1 MLNNNKKQE
10 TQFFG
15 TKCGNANSIA
25 AGYATETTN
34 YGEIAT
40 GILNKSTKGDD
51 PNSPEG
57 VVGDPKATLFS
68 VGCGTKGERK
78 NALEVKGDGSVII
91 SGKDG
96 SDVNVLDSV
105 QKAVTYEGEDNILI
119 PKYTNNE
126 LGYNS
131 HYGFKIKNRATST
144 SYVDVGNGSFYGA
157 LSASRQNLYV
167 ENALKSNFSI
177 KYYPTLQALKNQA
190 YTTGTTG
197 TECYSIIGLVKNS
210 NDTVN
215 NKSNITHWIGD
226 GRYETSIQP
235 DSIVIEN
242 LISRNTSIQITDS
255 GIQAIRYSDMLFH
268 IGLDDEDDYILRL
281 GSASVTDNDLNK
293 LTLQLDNIQDAT
305 SVEDVITKFNTLIA
319 NLKAL
324 GFMAPDE
331 TK

>member
-40 GILNKSTKGDD
+40 GILNKSTKGNN

-57 VVGDPKATLFS
+57 IVGDPKATLFS

-96 SDVNVLDSV
+96 SDMNVSDSI
-105 QKAVTYEGEDNILI
+105 QKTVVYEGEDNILI

-126 LGYNS
+126 SGYNS
-131 HYGFKIKNRATST
+131 HYGFKIKNKATSV
-144 SYVDVGNGSFYGA
+144 SYVDIGNGSFYGA
-157 LSASRQNLYV
+157 FSASRQNLYV
-167 ENALKSNFSI
+167 ENTLKSHFSI
-177 KYYPTLQALKNQA
+177 KYYPTLQSLQDNA

-197 TECYSIIGLVKNS
+197 TKSYSIIGLVKNA

-215 NKSNITHWIGD
+215 NQSNITHWIGN
-226 GRYETSIQP
+226 GRYETQIEPDRVTIQ
-235 DSIVIEN
+235 N
-242 LISRNTSIQITDS
+242 LISRNTNISITDS
-255 GIQAIRYSDMLFH
+255 SIQAIRYSNTLFY
-268 IGLDDEDDYILRL
+268 IGLDDEDDYVLTL

-293 LTLQLDNIQDAT
+293 LTQQLDNIQDAT

-324 GFMAPDE
+324 GFMVPDE